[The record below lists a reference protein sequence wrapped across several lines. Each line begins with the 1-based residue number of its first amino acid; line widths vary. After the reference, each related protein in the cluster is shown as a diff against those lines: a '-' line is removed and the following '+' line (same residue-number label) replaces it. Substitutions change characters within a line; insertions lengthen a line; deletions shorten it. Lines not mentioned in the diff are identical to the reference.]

1 MCLAARWDR
10 LLLRALGRAA
20 QADVTAAE
28 PGAPVDCDQTRPAG
42 GRVQVGVRACG
53 RAGERWAAGLRLHP
67 GRRGEPRA
75 GEPGERAGRRACG
88 RARGPGARG
97 VCVEVSR
104 ESELVRSFRQTIV
117 RCGDSGAAVP
127 GGRRKSNPC
136 VLPLFEEYHWME
148 GVNLRSES
156 QYHKWRSFPGD

>member
-1 MCLAARWDR
+1 M
-10 LLLRALGRAA
+10 
-20 QADVTAAE
+20 
-28 PGAPVDCDQTRPAG
+28 
-42 GRVQVGVRACG
+42 QVGVRAG
-53 RAGERWAAGLRLHP
+53 VRACVRASRS
-67 GRRGEPRA
+67 GRRGCGSTRDSEVSRVQGSRA
-75 GEPGERAGRRACG
+75 SVLGAVRACV

-104 ESELVRSFRQTIV
+104 ESELVRSFRQTFV

-156 QYHKWRSFPGD
+156 QYHKWRSFQGD